1 MAVAVEIQ
9 VAQTVKVALG
19 IDVVAD
25 SVGDLDATHTAG
37 KTVVDASKLLKKT
50 SRMDQTSQQ

>member
-1 MAVAVEIQ
+1 VAVAVEIQ

-37 KTVVDASKLLKKT
+37 TMVVKAPGNF
-50 SRMDQTSQQ
+50 